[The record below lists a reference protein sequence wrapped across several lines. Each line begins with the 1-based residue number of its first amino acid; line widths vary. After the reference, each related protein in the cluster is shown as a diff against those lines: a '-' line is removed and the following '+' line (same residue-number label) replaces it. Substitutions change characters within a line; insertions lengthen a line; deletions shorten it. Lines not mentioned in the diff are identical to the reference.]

1 MTDDAPA
8 NDAGHGRV
16 HDPRVLRA
24 IAHPVRNRILTELSA
39 GGPMRAA
46 DIAQELG
53 IPANQASF
61 HLRQLAKYGLIEEAP
76 EAARDQ
82 RDRVWKAAGEGGL
95 SIDVGQLEKQPG
107 GKAAA
112 TVFLRNAAG
121 YAHQLVEAAYGQD
134 RRPESHR
141 STMDAAVRL
150 TKDEAAQLAAEVSE
164 LVQSWTERNRGRGG
178 GRTTYAF
185 HSMLLPQPDTTRP
198 DGVPDDTD
206 EDI

>member
-1 MTDDAPA
+1 MVDKQGT
-8 NDAGHGRV
+8 V

-24 IAHPVRNRILTELSA
+24 IAHPVRNRILAELSA

-46 DIAQELG
+46 DVARELG

-82 RDRVWKAAGEGGL
+82 RDRVWKATDDGGL
-95 SIDVGQLEKQPG
+95 SIDVGALEKEPG
-107 GKAAA
+107 GTAAA

-121 YAHQLVEAAYGQD
+121 WAHQLVEAAYGQD
-134 RRPESHR
+134 RRPDTYR
-141 STMDAAVRL
+141 STTDTAIRL
-150 TKDEAAQLAAEVSE
+150 TKDEAAQLSAEIGE
-164 LVQSWTERNRGRGG
+164 LLDRWTARNRGRDD

-185 HSMLLPQPDTTRP
+185 HAMLLPQPD
-198 DGVPDDTD
+198 VD
-206 EDI
+206 E

>member
-1 MTDDAPA
+1 MAEKRG
-8 NDAGHGRV
+8 NV

-61 HLRQLAKYGLIEEAP
+61 HLRQLAKYGLIVEAP

-82 RDRVWKAAGEGGL
+82 RDRVWKSADDGGL
-95 SIDVGQLEKQPG
+95 SIDVTALAKEPG

-112 TVFLRNAAG
+112 TVFLRSAAG
-121 YAHQLVEAAYGQD
+121 YAHQLVEVAYGQE
-134 RRPESHR
+134 RAPETHR
-141 STMDAAVRL
+141 STMDTAVRL
-150 TKDEAAQLAAEVSE
+150 TKDEAAQLSAEVSE
-164 LVQSWTERNRGRGG
+164 LVQRWTERNRGRGRD
-178 GRTTYAF
+178 RTTYAF
-185 HSMLLPQPDTTRP
+185 HAMLLPQPDAVRH
-198 DGVPDDTD
+198 D
-206 EDI
+206 ET

>member
-1 MTDDAPA
+1 MADKQGT
-8 NDAGHGRV
+8 V

-24 IAHPVRNRILTELSA
+24 IAHPVRNRILAELSA

-46 DIAQELG
+46 DIARELG

-82 RDRVWKAAGEGGL
+82 RDRVWRSADDGTL
-95 SIDVGQLEKQPG
+95 SIDVGAMEKEPG
-107 GKAAA
+107 GRAAA

-134 RRPESHR
+134 RRPETHR
-141 STMDAAVRL
+141 STMDTAVRL
-150 TKDEAAQLAAEVSE
+150 TKEEAAQLSTEVSE
-164 LVQSWTERNRGRGG
+164 LVQRWTERNRGRGD

-185 HSMLLPQPDTTRP
+185 HAMLLPQPDPAT
-198 DGVPDDTD
+198 DD
-206 EDI
+206 EG

>member
-1 MTDDAPA
+1 M
-8 NDAGHGRV
+8 

-39 GGPMRAA
+39 VGPMRAA
-46 DIAQELG
+46 DVAQQLG

-82 RDRVWKAAGEGGL
+82 RDRVWKAAGAGL
-95 SIDVGQLEKQPG
+95 SIDVGALEQEPG

-121 YAHQLVEAAYGQD
+121 YAHQLVEVAYGQD
-134 RRPESHR
+134 RRPDTHR
-141 STMDAAVRL
+141 STTDTAVRL
-150 TKDEAAQLAAEVSE
+150 TKDEAAQLAAEVGE
-164 LVQSWTERNRGRGG
+164 LLQRWTDRNRGRDD

-185 HSMLLPQPDTTRP
+185 HAMLLPQPDATT
-198 DGVPDDTD
+198 TTSD
-206 EDI
+206 EEHDA

>member
-1 MTDDAPA
+1 MADKQGT
-8 NDAGHGRV
+8 V

-24 IAHPVRNRILTELSA
+24 IAHPVRNRILAELSA

-46 DIAQELG
+46 DIARELG

-82 RDRVWKAAGEGGL
+82 RDRVWRSADDGTL
-95 SIDVGQLEKQPG
+95 SIDVGAMEKEPG

-134 RRPESHR
+134 RRPETHR
-141 STMDAAVRL
+141 STMDTAVRL
-150 TKDEAAQLAAEVSE
+150 TKEEAAQLSTEVSE
-164 LVQSWTERNRGRGG
+164 LVQRWTERNRGRGD

-185 HSMLLPQPDTTRP
+185 HAMLLPQPDPAT
-198 DGVPDDTD
+198 DD
-206 EDI
+206 EG

>member
-1 MTDDAPA
+1 MAEKKGT
-8 NDAGHGRV
+8 V

-24 IAHPVRNRILTELSA
+24 IAHPVRNRILAELSA

-46 DIAQELG
+46 DVAQELG

-82 RDRVWKAAGEGGL
+82 RDRVWKSVDDGGL
-95 SIDVGQLEKQPG
+95 SIDVGALEKEPG

-121 YAHQLVEAAYGQD
+121 YAHHLVESAYGQD
-134 RRPESHR
+134 RRPDTHR
-141 STMDAAVRL
+141 STMDTAVRL
-150 TKDEAAQLAAEVSE
+150 TKDEAAQLAAEVGE
-164 LVQSWTERNRGRGG
+164 LLDRWTERHRGRDD

-185 HSMLLPQPDTTRP
+185 HAMLLPQPDPTAR
-198 DGVPDDTD
+198 DDVD
-206 EDI
+206 EDDG

>member
-1 MTDDAPA
+1 MAEDERA
-8 NDAGHGRV
+8 NRGTV

-46 DIAQELG
+46 DLARELG

-82 RDRVWKAAGEGGL
+82 RDRVWKSADDGSL
-95 SIDVGQLEKQPG
+95 SIDVGALEREPG

-134 RRPESHR
+134 RAPETHR
-141 STMDAAVRL
+141 STMDSAVRL
-150 TKDEAAQLAAEVSE
+150 TKDEAAQLSAEVSE
-164 LVQSWTERNRGRGG
+164 LVQRWTERNRGRDD

-185 HSMLLPQPDTTRP
+185 HAMLLPQPDASAS
-198 DGVPDDTD
+198 D
-206 EDI
+206 